1 MKKESDHIVNPD
13 SFSAI
18 VSAPFGAVGFVSD
31 GEKVSRLSFLPG
43 YIGEKT
49 AMDKFAGEVSRQLAA
64 YLADSAFTLDF
75 PVARTGTDFQWR
87 VWQEMRNIPV
97 GQTRTY
103 GEVAKRIQSAARAVG
118 GACAINPL
126 ILYYPCHRIVAANGI
141 GGFSGETASDS
152 AFLNIKR
159 WLLRH
164 EGVLTN

>member
-1 MKKESDHIVNPD
+1 MNPD
-13 SFSAI
+13 IFSAI

-43 YIGEKT
+43 YFDEKNT
-49 AMDKFAGEVSRQLAA
+49 TDKFTGDVSRQLRA

-75 PVARTGTDFQWR
+75 PVAKTGTDFQWR
-87 VWQEMRNIPV
+87 VWQEMRNIPA

-103 GEVAKRIQSAARAVG
+103 GDVAKRIQSAARAVG

-126 ILYYPCHRIVAANGI
+126 ILYYPCHRIVAAGGI

-159 WLLRH
+159 WLLAH
-164 EGVLTN
+164 EGVLAD